1 MNHPSRCCSLALLM
15 LLAAGA
21 CAQEIYMCVDSKG
34 RKLTSDR
41 PIAECL
47 DREQKVFGGSG
58 TVKRVVGP
66 VLTARERDAAEE
78 TQRRES
84 EEQARISEE
93 RRRDRALLARYPT
106 EAAHEQERADALIQ
120 VDEVIRAARVRL
132 EDLAKQRKDLDKEME
147 FYKKDPNKAP
157 GSLKHRIREN
167 ELSIAA
173 QQRFLSDQSEER
185 KRTNQRFDDE
195 GAKLRP
201 RWAQAANL
209 GSGPAA
215 SSTRP

>member
-1 MNHPSRCCSLALLM
+1 
-15 LLAAGA
+15 
-21 CAQEIYMCVDSKG
+21 MCVDSKG
-34 RKLTSDR
+34 RKITSDR

-78 TQRRES
+78 AQRKES

-93 RRRDRALLARYPT
+93 RRRDRALMARYPN
-106 EAAHEQERADALIQ
+106 EAVHEQERADALIQ

-132 EDLAKQRKDLDKEME
+132 DDLAQQRKAMDKDME

-173 QQRFLSDQSEER
+173 QERFLADQSEEK
-185 KRTNQRFDDE
+185 KRTNQRFDE
-195 GAKLRP
+195 EAAKLRP
-201 RWAQAANL
+201 RWAQAAS
-209 GSGPAA
+209 SGNAPPASA
-215 SSTRP
+215 NRP

>member
-1 MNHPSRCCSLALLM
+1 MNHLRLFCSLALLS
-15 LLAAGA
+15 LAARHA

-34 RKLTSDR
+34 RKITSDR

-78 TQRRES
+78 AQRKES

-93 RRRDRALLARYPT
+93 RRRDRALMARYPN
-106 EAAHEQERADALIQ
+106 EAVHEQERADALIQ

-132 EDLAKQRKDLDKEME
+132 DDLAQQRKAMDKDME

-173 QQRFLSDQSEER
+173 QERFLADQSEEK
-185 KRTNQRFDDE
+185 KRTNQRFDE
-195 GAKLRP
+195 EAAKLRP
-201 RWAQAANL
+201 RWAQAAS
-209 GSGPAA
+209 SGNAPPASA
-215 SSTRP
+215 NRP